1 MSLAYQFYRPGEYKI
16 PYLPLSNGEQPM
28 LAFHGYAQSAND
40 FQYFNNVLN
49 GAYEAIGVNH
59 FFHEHAVYPSERK
72 HQQPLSVK
80 EIGELYMNIPAIKN
94 ADKVL
99 GNRTRVKIVKNKVA
113 PQFQQA
119 EFDIMYGKGISKIGE
134 IIDLGVEYNI
144 INKSGSWYSY
154 ADAKLG
160 QGRDAVK
167 DILNDNPE
175 LLEEL
180 EEKIINA
187 LT

>member
-1 MSLAYQFYRPGEYKI
+1 VRVDIRRS
-16 PYLPLSNGEQPM
+16 S
-28 LAFHGYAQSAND
+28 
-40 FQYFNNVLN
+40 
-49 GAYEAIGVNH
+49 
-59 FFHEHAVYPSERK
+59 
-72 HQQPLSVK
+72 
-80 EIGELYMNIPAIKN
+80 AIKN

-113 PQFQQA
+113 PPFQQA
-119 EFDIMYGKGISKIGE
+119 EFDIMYGQGISKVGE